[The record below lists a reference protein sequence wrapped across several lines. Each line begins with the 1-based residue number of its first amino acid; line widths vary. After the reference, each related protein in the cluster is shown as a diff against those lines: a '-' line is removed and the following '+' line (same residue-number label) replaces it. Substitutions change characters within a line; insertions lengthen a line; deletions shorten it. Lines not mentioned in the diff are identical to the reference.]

1 VARAVALIG
10 VVAMNYHGIMNYPVE
25 GIKSSALI
33 DRVFDISTGVLTTR
47 FAATFVVIAGISVA
61 FLTRHSRNSRP
72 DIAPGDDH
80 IRLVRR
86 GLVLLAAGYFLNEAW
101 PGTII
106 FFYGAYFI
114 CAAALIRLRLRSLAL
129 AMSIIIS
136 GGVGVAVW
144 RRIRFQDG
152 HSTNWMNPYELES
165 VRDFLLRVF
174 IGYTHP
180 VLPWLAFFCLGMMIG
195 RSWKAIVERPRRLVL
210 SASLVVMLSY
220 VVATTAENARWR
232 DNAAVY
238 ALTSMQPNERGL
250 LYVLSTA
257 GIAVLA
263 ILGINQVANK
273 YRQSQVV
280 QYLQRAGQMTLTLY
294 FMHVLFYYAVVK
306 WSSLYTNTGL
316 LAALLLAGLYWL
328 LAITLSSWWH
338 RRLGQGPAE
347 RIYRWLGG

>member
-1 VARAVALIG
+1 
-10 VVAMNYHGIMNYPVE
+10 MNYHGIMNYPIE
-25 GIKSSALI
+25 GIKSSALV
-33 DRVFDISTGVLTTR
+33 DRVFDISTGVFTTR

-61 FLTRHSRNSRP
+61 FLTRHFQDPSP
-72 DIAPGDDH
+72 DYGRGDDRL
-80 IRLVRR
+80 RLVRR

-114 CAAALIRLRLRSLAL
+114 CSAALIGLRSRSLAL
-129 AMSIIIS
+129 VTSLIIG
-136 GGVGVAVW
+136 GGVGVAIW

-152 HSTNWMNPYELES
+152 QSTNWMNPYELES

-180 VLPWLAFFCLGMMIG
+180 VLPWLAFFCLGLMIG
-195 RSWKAIVERPRRLVL
+195 RSWKAIVERPLRIVL
-210 SASLVVMLSY
+210 SASLVVMFSY
-220 VVATTAENARWR
+220 LIATIAEKAQWR
-232 DNAAVY
+232 ENAAVY
-238 ALTSMQPNERGL
+238 TLTSMQPNERGL

-263 ILGINQVANK
+263 ILGINQLASR
-273 YRQSQVV
+273 YHQTDVV
-280 QYLQRAGQMTLTLY
+280 QHLQRAGQMTLTLY

-306 WSSLYTNTGL
+306 WSSLYTSTGL
-316 LAALLLAGLYWL
+316 SAALLLASLYWL
-328 LAITLSSWWH
+328 GAIAVASWWH